1 MKLAVISDIHGN
13 LQALEAVL
21 ASIDDED
28 VDDVFCLGDIVGY
41 GARPN
46 ECIGLIFSRQIPC
59 ILGNHDEAALGV
71 GDISNFNSWARDAI
85 HWTAT
90 ELESDS

>member
-21 ASIDDED
+21 ASIDDEG
-28 VDDVFCLGDIVGY
+28 VDKVYCLGDIVGY

-46 ECIGLIFSRQIPC
+46 ECIGLIFLRQIPC
-59 ILGNHDEAALGV
+59 ILGNHDEAVNYWKKAV
-71 GDISNFNSWARDAI
+71 EINPTSNIGNKAQSLLDN
-85 HWTAT
+85 H
-90 ELESDS
+90 